1 MANNA
6 DSDASTNLVS
16 ISQEI
21 ISRFDKHSHARDRAL
36 NEGRQ
41 VVRLSANSI
50 RAVHRGDFDQASDL
64 LTETEERLRDVIRQ
78 LASYPSIYWAGYV
91 QDAMKEFAEAKITF
105 AMVHNDQ
112 IPDPGDLGVEDAPY
126 LNALAE
132 AASEMRRE
140 VLDRLREDDQADAI
154 RLLDRMNDV
163 YDVLVTIDYPDA
175 ITGGLRRTTDA
186 LRAVLERSRGD
197 VTITLTQKRLEK
209 ALHSAEDR
217 LLSRGQEGSSLSR
230 NDESI

>member
-6 DSDASTNLVS
+6 DSDASTNLGS

-140 VLDRLREDDQADAI
+140 VLDRLREDDQAEAI